1 VTNRIDDDV
10 AFPFVNR
17 RNGARVDRVDVHEA
31 LSEAVANALAHT
43 NYYGRRG
50 IVIIKHGKRISISNP
65 GTLRISMEE
74 FYAGGNSDPR
84 NPNILKM
91 FGFVNVGE
99 RAGSGIDKI
108 MTAWEEQDWKKPE
121 FEFSNRTER
130 VTLNLEVGQ
139 VVYIPGATDLRST
152 PQTTT
157 QATQT
162 TTQTFQDAT
171 QTSNIQKQILDL
183 VKYNGELSQKEI
195 ADEIGENYNTVKYHI
210 QQMKKKGIIERIGT
224 SHKGHWKVRN
234 I

>member
-1 VTNRIDDDV
+1 
-10 AFPFVNR
+10 
-17 RNGARVDRVDVHEA
+17 
-31 LSEAVANALAHT
+31 
-43 NYYGRRG
+43 
-50 IVIIKHGKRISISNP
+50 
-65 GTLRISMEE
+65 
-74 FYAGGNSDPR
+74 
-84 NPNILKM
+84 
-91 FGFVNVGE
+91 
-99 RAGSGIDKI
+99 

-152 PQTTT
+152 PQTTTQATQATQTTTQTTT

>member
-1 VTNRIDDDV
+1 
-10 AFPFVNR
+10 
-17 RNGARVDRVDVHEA
+17 VDRVDVHEA
-31 LSEAVANALAHT
+31 LSEAVANALSHT

-50 IVIIKHGKRISISNP
+50 IVIIKHGKSISISNP

-108 MTAWEEQDWKKPE
+108 MTAWEEQNWKKPE

-152 PQTTT
+152 QQSTTQTTT
-157 QATQT
+157 QPTQT
-162 TTQTFQDAT
+162 TTQPTQTFQDAT
-171 QTSNIQKQILDL
+171 QTNNIQKQILDL
-183 VKYNGELSQKEI
+183 VKCNGELSQKEI
-195 ADEIGENYNTVKYHI
+195 ADKIGENYNTVKYHI

-224 SHKGHWKVRN
+224 SHKGHWKVT
-234 I
+234 